1 MTRHE
6 LARSDVGGTTEHNG
20 GFVPDEAAFLY
31 AQSDPEK
38 PGSDSMKTPQSDE
51 ERQLETLRKRA
62 TQELAAIANSDG
74 LDEWRTRYL
83 GRERGELSAILKGL
97 GKLPGD
103 QRKLVGQAANNVK
116 VELERLLE
124 ERRGDLRAQ
133 ERIQAL
139 ERETL
144 DVTLPGRPIARGHMH
159 PLTQTMR
166 QIAGIFER
174 MGFQVFQGPEVETDY
189 YNFQALN
196 IPQDHPARDMQ
207 DTFWVAPGQI
217 LLRTQ
222 TSPNQIRIMER
233 MRPPVRA
240 IVPGKVYRSEA
251 TDASHEAVFH
261 QVEGL
266 LIDETCTMSDL
277 RGVVERF
284 AHEMFG
290 ANRKIRFRPSY
301 FPFTEPSAE
310 FDMDCINCNGV
321 GCRVCKYTGWLEMGG
336 SGMVHP
342 KVLRGVGY
350 DPAVYRGFAFGLGI
364 ERIAML
370 RYGVSDIRLFSEND
384 LRFLTQFR

>member
-1 MTRHE
+1 MMT
-6 LARSDVGGTTEHNG
+6 
-20 GFVPDEAAFLY
+20 
-31 AQSDPEK
+31 
-38 PGSDSMKTPQSDE
+38 DE
-51 ERQLETLRKRA
+51 ERQLAALRERA
-62 TQELAAIANSDG
+62 VAELATIETTDE
-74 LDEWRTRYL
+74 LEEWRTRYL
-83 GRERGELSAILKGL
+83 GRERGALSAILKGL
-97 GKLPGD
+97 GKLPGE
-103 QRKLVGQAANNVK
+103 QRKVVGQAANTVK
-116 VELERLLE
+116 VELERLAE
-124 ERRGDLRAQ
+124 ERRAELRVR
-133 ERIQAL
+133 ERDAAL

-144 DVTLPGRPIARGHMH
+144 DVTLPGRPIVRGHMH
-159 PLTQTMR
+159 PITRTTR
-166 QIAGIFER
+166 QIATIFER
-174 MGFQVFQGPEVETDY
+174 MGFQPFQGPEVETDY

-207 DTFWVAPGQI
+207 DTFWVLPGQI

-222 TSPNQIRIMER
+222 TSPGQIRIMER

-240 IVPGKVYRSEA
+240 IAPGTVYRSEA

-310 FDMDCINCNGV
+310 FDMDCINCDGA
-321 GCRVCKYTGWLEMGG
+321 GCRICKYTGWLEMGG

-350 DPAVYRGFAFGLGI
+350 DPAIYRGFAFGLGI

-370 RYGVSDIRLFSEND
+370 RYSVEDIRLFSEND
-384 LRFLTQFR
+384 LRFLSQFR

>member
-1 MTRHE
+1 MADGQTEEERRLGELRERATAE
-6 LARSDVGGTTEHNG
+6 LANIAT
-20 GFVPDEAAFLY
+20 
-31 AQSDPEK
+31 
-38 PGSDSMKTPQSDE
+38 SDS
-51 ERQLETLRKRA
+51 LE
-62 TQELAAIANSDG
+62 D
-74 LDEWRTRYL
+74 WRTRYL

-97 GKLPGD
+97 GALPGE
-103 QRKLVGQAANNVK
+103 QRKQVGQAANTVK

-124 ERRGDLRAQ
+124 ERRGEVVARERAA
-133 ERIQAL
+133 AL
-139 ERETL
+139 EREAL
-144 DVTLPGRPIARGHMH
+144 DVTLPGRPIPRGHMH
-159 PLTQTMR
+159 PLSRATR
-166 QIAGIFER
+166 QIAEIFER
-174 MGFQVFQGPEVETDY
+174 MGFQTFQGPEVETDY

-196 IPQDHPARDMQ
+196 MPPDHPARDMQ
-207 DTFWVAPGQI
+207 DTFWVLPGQI

-240 IVPGKVYRSEA
+240 IVPGVVYRSEA

-266 LIDETCTMSDL
+266 LIDELCTMADL

-284 AHEMFG
+284 AREMFG
-290 ANRKIRFRPSY
+290 ANRKVRFRPSY

-310 FDMDCINCNGV
+310 FDMDCINCDGA
-321 GCRVCKYTGWLEMGG
+321 GCRVCKYSGWLEMGG

-370 RYGVSDIRLFSEND
+370 RYGVEDIRLFAEND
-384 LRFLTQFR
+384 VRFLSQFR

>member
-1 MTRHE
+1 MTTAQTEEERRLATLRERAVAE
-6 LARSDVGGTTEHNG
+6 LATVETT
-20 GFVPDEAAFLY
+20 DA
-31 AQSDPEK
+31 
-38 PGSDSMKTPQSDE
+38 
-51 ERQLETLRKRA
+51 LE
-62 TQELAAIANSDG
+62 
-74 LDEWRTRYL
+74 EWRTRYF

-97 GKLPGD
+97 GKLPGE
-103 QRKLVGQAANNVK
+103 QRKLVGQAANTVK
-116 VELERLLE
+116 VELERLGE
-124 ERRGDLRAQ
+124 ERRAELRLH
-133 ERIQAL
+133 EREAAL

-144 DVTLPGRPIARGHMH
+144 DVTLPGRSIVRGHMH
-159 PLTQTMR
+159 PLTRTMR
-166 QIAGIFER
+166 QIAEIFEL
-174 MGFQVFQGPEVETDY
+174 MGFQTFQGPEVETDY

-207 DTFWVAPGQI
+207 DTFWVLPGQI

-290 ANRKIRFRPSY
+290 ANRKVRFRPSY

-310 FDMDCINCNGV
+310 FDMDCINCDGA
-321 GCRVCKYTGWLEMGG
+321 GCRVCKYSGWLEMGG

-342 KVLRGVGY
+342 KVLRAVGY
-350 DPAVYRGFAFGLGI
+350 DPAIYRGFAFGLGI

-370 RYGVSDIRLFSEND
+370 RYGVDDIRLFSEND
-384 LRFLTQFR
+384 LRFLSQFR

>member
-1 MTRHE
+1 MTTAQTEEERRLATLRESAIAE
-6 LARSDVGGTTEHNG
+6 LATIETT
-20 GFVPDEAAFLY
+20 
-31 AQSDPEK
+31 
-38 PGSDSMKTPQSDE
+38 
-51 ERQLETLRKRA
+51 
-62 TQELAAIANSDG
+62 DG
-74 LDEWRTRYL
+74 LDEWYTRYL

-97 GKLPGD
+97 GKLPGE
-103 QRKLVGQAANNVK
+103 QRKLVGQAANTVK
-116 VELERLLE
+116 EELARLLE
-124 ERRGDLRAQ
+124 ERRGELRAQ
-133 ERIQAL
+133 ERTAAL
-139 ERETL
+139 EREKL

-159 PLTQTMR
+159 PLARTMR
-166 QIAGIFER
+166 QIADIFEQ
-174 MGFQVFQGPEVETDY
+174 MGFQTFQGPEVETDY

-310 FDMDCINCNGV
+310 FDMDCINCDGV

-370 RYGVSDIRLFSEND
+370 RYGVDDIRLFSEND
-384 LRFLTQFR
+384 LRFLSQFR

>member
-1 MTRHE
+1 MT
-6 LARSDVGGTTEHNG
+6 T
-20 GFVPDEAAFLY
+20 
-31 AQSDPEK
+31 AQ
-38 PGSDSMKTPQSDE
+38 TDE
-51 ERQLETLRKRA
+51 ERQLAALRERA
-62 TQELAAIANSDG
+62 IAELATIETTDG
-74 LDEWRTRYL
+74 LDEWRTRYF
-83 GRERGELSAILKGL
+83 GRESGELSAILRGL

-103 QRKLVGQAANNVK
+103 QRKLVGQAANAVK
-116 VELERLLE
+116 VELERMAE
-124 ERRGDLRAQ
+124 ERRAELRVR
-133 ERIQAL
+133 EREAAL
-139 ERETL
+139 QRETL

-159 PLTQTMR
+159 PLARTTR
-166 QIAGIFER
+166 HIADILEQ
-174 MGFQVFQGPEVETDY
+174 MGFQTFQGPEVETDY

-207 DTFWVAPGQI
+207 DTFWVLPGQI

-277 RGVVERF
+277 RGIVERF

-310 FDMDCINCNGV
+310 FDMDCINCDGA

-370 RYGVSDIRLFSEND
+370 RYGVDDIRLFSEND
-384 LRFLTQFR
+384 LRFLSQFR